1 MEDTSMT
8 VPNELVGRVDAERLQ
23 QVTLDLVR
31 IRSYTGD
38 TREVAAFYARHL
50 EQIGLAV
57 EIIRD
62 HPNAPSVVARLRGS
76 GGGPTLEFNGHL
88 DTVPV
93 DHPAPQV
100 ADGRIFGRGSA
111 DMKGGLA
118 AMAEAARVFAESGIR
133 LKGDLLL
140 VAHGLHEAPDGH
152 GEDLSDLVRR
162 GIKGD
167 AVIITELASD
177 TLPIVGLGQ
186 AAFDFT
192 ITRAGES
199 SHELLTPP
207 GTPHPILAAVRLV
220 NLIQA
225 RHTELARIPI
235 PYVGPESFFVGIFQG
250 GDFYNRWTNACKVVG
265 TRRYGPENSY
275 ATVLAELCA
284 MAAQVEQ
291 ETGAQVALNLI
302 PVRDGFRVAE
312 HEALVVALRGAYR
325 QVTGRE
331 LPLVGSRMV
340 GDAAIFTKEGKVP
353 ALYHGPGGTG
363 AHADLESVPIAELV
377 RAAKVD
383 VLTAFDFAGQA

>member
-1 MEDTSMT
+1 MWED
-8 VPNELVGRVDAERLQ
+8 LLGRVDADRLQ
-23 QVTLDLVR
+23 QATLDLVR

-38 TREVAAFYARHL
+38 TREVAAAYARHL
-50 EQIGLAV
+50 EQIGLEV
-57 EIIRD
+57 EVLRD
-62 HPNAPSVVARLRGS
+62 FPNAPCVVARLRGA

-93 DHPAPQV
+93 DHPAPRV

-118 AMAEAARVFAESGIR
+118 AMAEAARVIAESGRR

-152 GEDLSDLVRR
+152 GEDLLDLVRR

-167 AVIITELASD
+167 AVIITEVASD

-192 ITRAGES
+192 ITRPGES

-207 GTPHPILAAVRLV
+207 DTPHPILAAVRLV

-225 RHTELARIPI
+225 RHAELAKIPI

-250 GDFYNRWTNACKVVG
+250 GDFYNRWTNSCQVMG

-275 ATVLAELCA
+275 ANVLAELRA

-291 ETGAQVALNLI
+291 ETGARVALNLI

-312 HEALVVALRGAYR
+312 NEALVVALREAYR
-325 QVTGRE
+325 EVTGRE

-340 GDAAIFTKEGKVP
+340 GDAAIFTKEGRIP

-377 RAAKVD
+377 RAAKVY
-383 VLTAFDFAGQA
+383 VLTALEYAGEA

>member
-1 MEDTSMT
+1 MRE
-8 VPNELVGRVDAERLQ
+8 ELLGRVDAGRLEQ
-23 QVTLDLVR
+23 LTLDLVR

-38 TREVAAFYARHL
+38 TREVAEAYARHL
-50 EQIGLAV
+50 REIGLEV
-57 EIIRD
+57 EILRD
-62 HPNAPSVVARLRGS
+62 FQNDPCVVARLRGA
-76 GGGPTLEFNGHL
+76 GQGPTLEFNGHL

-93 DHPAPQV
+93 EHPAPYVQ
-100 ADGRIFGRGSA
+100 DGRVYGRGSA

-118 AMAEAARVFAESGIR
+118 AMAESARVIAETGIR

-167 AVIITELASD
+167 AVIIAEVASD
-177 TLPIVGLGQ
+177 TLPVVGLGQ
-186 AAFDFT
+186 AAYEFT
-192 ITRAGES
+192 VTRPGES
-199 SHELLTPP
+199 SHELLTPF

-225 RHTELARIPI
+225 RHAELAKVQL
-235 PYVGPESFFVGIFQG
+235 PYVGAESFFVGILHG
-250 GDFYNRWTNACKVVG
+250 GDFFNRWTNACRLVG
-265 TRRYGPENSY
+265 TRRYGPENTY
-275 ATVLAELCA
+275 DNVLAELTA
-284 MAAQVEQ
+284 MALQVEQ

-312 HEALVVALRGAYR
+312 DEPLVIALRQAYL

-340 GDAAIFTKEGKVP
+340 GDAAIFIKEGRVP
-353 ALYHGPGGTG
+353 ALYHGPGGQG
-363 AHADLESVPIAELV
+363 AHADLESVAIADLV
-377 RAAKVD
+377 RAAKVY
-383 VLTAFDFAGQA
+383 VLTALDYAGQA

>member
-1 MEDTSMT
+1 MSAD
-8 VPNELVGRVDAERLQ
+8 LLGHVDAGRLEA
-23 QVTLDLVR
+23 VTLELTR

-38 TREVAAFYARHL
+38 TREVAAAYARHL
-50 EQIGLAV
+50 AQIGLEV
-57 EIIRD
+57 EVLRD
-62 HPNAPSVVARLRGS
+62 FPNAPCVVARLQGA
-76 GGGPTLEFNGHL
+76 GGGPTLELNGHL

-93 DHPAPQV
+93 DHPAPYV
-100 ADGRIFGRGSA
+100 ADGRIYGRGAA

-118 AMAEAARVFAESGIR
+118 AMAEAARVIAESGRR

-152 GEDLSDLVRR
+152 GEDLLDLVRR

-167 AVIITELASD
+167 AVIITEVASD
-177 TLPIVGLGQ
+177 TLPVVGLGQ
-186 AAFDFT
+186 AALDFT
-192 ITRAGES
+192 ITRPGES

-225 RHTELARIPI
+225 RHAELARIPI

-250 GDFYNRWTNACKVVG
+250 GDFYNRWTNSCKVMG

-275 ATVLAELCA
+275 ANVLAELRA

-291 ETGAQVALNLI
+291 ETGARVALNLI

-312 HEALVVALRGAYR
+312 NEALVVALREAYR
-325 QVTGRE
+325 EVTGRE

-340 GDAAIFTKEGKVP
+340 GDAAIFTKEGKIP

-377 RAAKVD
+377 RAAKVY
-383 VLTAFDFAGQA
+383 VLTALDYAGQA

>member
-1 MEDTSMT
+1 MRE
-8 VPNELVGRVDAERLQ
+8 ELLARVDAERLQ
-23 QVTLDLVR
+23 QTTLDLVR

-38 TREVAAFYARHL
+38 TREVAEAYARHL
-50 EQIGLAV
+50 ERIGLEV
-57 EIIRD
+57 EVLRD
-62 HPNAPSVVARLRGS
+62 FPNDPCVVARLRGA
-76 GGGPTLEFNGHL
+76 GHGPTLEFNGHL

-93 DHPAPQV
+93 EHPAPYV
-100 ADGRIFGRGSA
+100 RNGRIYGRGSA
-111 DMKGGLA
+111 DMRGGLA
-118 AMAEAARVFAESGIR
+118 AMAEAARVLGHSGVR

-140 VAHGLHEAPDGH
+140 VAHGLHEAPEGH
-152 GEDLSDLVRR
+152 GEDLLDLVRR

-167 AVIITELASD
+167 AVIITEVASD
-177 TLPIVGLGQ
+177 TLPVVGLGQ

-192 ITRAGES
+192 ITRPGES

-220 NLIQA
+220 NLMQA
-225 RHTELARIPI
+225 RHDELSHIKI
-235 PYVGPESFFVGIFQG
+235 PYVGAESFFVGILQG
-250 GDFYNRWTNACKVVG
+250 GDFFNRWANACRLVG

-275 ATVLAELCA
+275 DNVLAELNA

-312 HEALVVALRGAYR
+312 DEPLVIALRRAY
-325 QVTGRE
+325 QEVTGRE

-353 ALYHGPGGTG
+353 ALYHGPGGQG
-363 AHADLESVPIAELV
+363 AHADLESVAVSDLV
-377 RAAKVD
+377 RAAKVY
-383 VLTAFDFAGQA
+383 VLTALDYVGQD

>member
-1 MEDTSMT
+1 MWED
-8 VPNELVGRVDAERLQ
+8 LLGRVDAERLQ
-23 QVTLDLVR
+23 QATLDLVR

-38 TREVAAFYARHL
+38 TREVATAYARHL
-50 EQIGLAV
+50 EQIGLEV
-57 EIIRD
+57 EVLRD
-62 HPNAPSVVARLRGS
+62 FPNDPCVVARLRGA

-93 DHPAPQV
+93 EHPAPYV
-100 ADGRIFGRGSA
+100 KDGRVYGRGSA

-118 AMAEAARVFAESGIR
+118 AMAEAARVIVESGMP
-133 LKGDLLL
+133 LKGGLLL

-152 GEDLSDLVRR
+152 GEDLLDLVRR

-177 TLPIVGLGQ
+177 TLPVVGLGQ
-186 AAFDFT
+186 AAFDFA
-192 ITRAGES
+192 ITRPGES

-220 NLIQA
+220 NLMQA
-225 RHTELARIPI
+225 RHNELAQVKI
-235 PYVGPESFFVGIFQG
+235 PYVGPESFFIGILQG
-250 GDFYNRWTNACKVVG
+250 GDFYNRWTNACKVMG

-275 ATVLAELCA
+275 ANVLEELRS
-284 MAAQVEQ
+284 MAFQVEQ
-291 ETGAQVALNLI
+291 ATGARVALSLI

-312 HEALVVALRGAYR
+312 DEPLVVALRHAYTE
-325 QVTGRE
+325 VTGRD

-340 GDAAIFTKEGKVP
+340 GDAAIFIKEGKVP

-363 AHADLESVPIAELV
+363 AHADLESVAVADLV
-377 RAAKVD
+377 RSAKVY
-383 VLTAFDFAGQA
+383 VLTALDYVGQA

>member
-1 MEDTSMT
+1 MWED
-8 VPNELVGRVDAERLQ
+8 LLGRVDAERLQ
-23 QVTLDLVR
+23 RATLDLVR

-38 TREVAAFYARHL
+38 TREVAVAYARHL
-50 EQIGLAV
+50 ERIGLAV
-57 EIIRD
+57 EVLRD
-62 HPNAPSVVARLRGS
+62 FPNDPCVVARLRGA
-76 GGGPTLEFNGHL
+76 GAGPTLEFNGHL

-93 DHPAPQV
+93 DHPAPYV
-100 ADGRIFGRGSA
+100 KDGRIYGRGSA

-118 AMAEAARVFAESGIR
+118 AMAEAAQVIVESGVR

-177 TLPIVGLGQ
+177 TLPVVGLGQ

-192 ITRAGES
+192 ITRPGES

-207 GTPHPILAAVRLV
+207 DTPHPILAAVRLV
-220 NLIQA
+220 NLMQT
-225 RHTELARIPI
+225 RHNELAHVKI
-235 PYVGPESFFVGIFQG
+235 PYVGHESFFVGILQG
-250 GDFYNRWTNACKVVG
+250 GDFFNRWTNACRLVG

-275 ATVLAELCA
+275 ANVLAELRA
-284 MAAQVEQ
+284 MAAQVER

-312 HEALVVALRGAYR
+312 DEPLVVALRRAYTE
-325 QVTGRE
+325 VTGRE

-340 GDAAIFTKEGKVP
+340 GDAAIFIKEGKVP
-353 ALYHGPGGTG
+353 AVYHGPGGQG

-377 RAAKVD
+377 RAAKVY
-383 VLTAFDFAGQA
+383 VLTALSYAGHA

>member
-1 MEDTSMT
+1 
-8 VPNELVGRVDAERLQ
+8 L
-23 QVTLDLVR
+23 
-31 IRSYTGD
+31 
-38 TREVAAFYARHL
+38 
-50 EQIGLAV
+50 
-57 EIIRD
+57 
-62 HPNAPSVVARLRGS
+62 
-76 GGGPTLEFNGHL
+76 
-88 DTVPV
+88 
-93 DHPAPQV
+93 
-100 ADGRIFGRGSA
+100 
-111 DMKGGLA
+111 
-118 AMAEAARVFAESGIR
+118 
-133 LKGDLLL
+133 
-140 VAHGLHEAPDGH
+140 
-152 GEDLSDLVRR
+152 DLVRR

-225 RHTELARIPI
+225 RHAELAKIPI

-275 ATVLAELCA
+275 ATVLAELGA

-291 ETGAQVALNLI
+291 KTGAQVALNLI

-312 HEALVVALRGAYR
+312 NEALVVALRDAYR
-325 QVTGRE
+325 EVTGRE

-377 RAAKVD
+377 RAAKVY
-383 VLTAFDFAGQA
+383 VLTALDYVGQA

>member
-1 MEDTSMT
+1 MWED
-8 VPNELVGRVDAERLQ
+8 LLGRVDADRLQ
-23 QVTLDLVR
+23 QATLDLVR

-38 TREVAAFYARHL
+38 TREVAAAYARHL
-50 EQIGLAV
+50 EQIGLEV
-57 EIIRD
+57 EVLRD
-62 HPNAPSVVARLRGS
+62 FPNAPCVVARLRGA

-93 DHPAPQV
+93 DHPAPRV

-118 AMAEAARVFAESGIR
+118 AMAEAARVIAESGRR

-152 GEDLSDLVRR
+152 GEDLLDLVRR

-167 AVIITELASD
+167 AVIITEVASD

-192 ITRAGES
+192 ITRPGES

-207 GTPHPILAAVRLV
+207 DTPHPILAAVRLV

-225 RHTELARIPI
+225 RHAELAKIPI

-250 GDFYNRWTNACKVVG
+250 GDFYNRWTNSCQVMG

-275 ATVLAELCA
+275 ANVLAELRA

-291 ETGAQVALNLI
+291 ETGARVALNLI

-312 HEALVVALRGAYR
+312 NEALVVALREAYR
-325 QVTGRE
+325 EVTGRE

-340 GDAAIFTKEGKVP
+340 GDAAIFTKEGRIP

-363 AHADLESVPIAELV
+363 AHADLESAPIAELV
-377 RAAKVD
+377 RAAKVY
-383 VLTAFDFAGQA
+383 VLTALEYAGEA

>member
-1 MEDTSMT
+1 MWED
-8 VPNELVGRVDAERLQ
+8 LLGRVNAERLQ
-23 QVTLDLVR
+23 QATLDLVR

-38 TREVAAFYARHL
+38 TREVAAAYARHL
-50 EQIGLAV
+50 EQIGLEV
-57 EIIRD
+57 EVLRD
-62 HPNAPSVVARLRGS
+62 FPNAPCVVARLRGA

-93 DHPAPQV
+93 DHPAPHV

-118 AMAEAARVFAESGIR
+118 AMAEAARVLAESGRR

-152 GEDLSDLVRR
+152 GEDLLDLVRR

-177 TLPIVGLGQ
+177 TLPVVGLGQ

-192 ITRAGES
+192 ITRPGES

-225 RHTELARIPI
+225 RHAELAKIPI

-250 GDFYNRWTNACKVVG
+250 GDFYNRWTNSCKVMG

-275 ATVLAELCA
+275 ANVLAELRA

-291 ETGAQVALNLI
+291 ETGARVALNLI

-312 HEALVVALRGAYR
+312 NEALVVALREAYR
-325 QVTGRE
+325 EVTGRE

-377 RAAKVD
+377 RAAKVY
-383 VLTAFDFAGQA
+383 VLTALDYVGEA

>member
-1 MEDTSMT
+1 MRD
-8 VPNELVGRVDAERLQ
+8 ELLGRVDAERLQ
-23 QVTLDLVR
+23 QATLDMVR

-50 EQIGLAV
+50 ERIGLEV
-57 EIIRD
+57 EILRD
-62 HPNAPSVVARLRGS
+62 FPNDPCVVARMRGS

-93 DHPAPQV
+93 EHPTPCV
-100 ADGRIFGRGSA
+100 KDGRIYGRGSA

-118 AMAEAARVFAESGIR
+118 AMAEAARVIAESGVR

-140 VAHGLHEAPDGH
+140 VTHGLHEAPDGH

-162 GIKGD
+162 GVKGD
-167 AVIITELASD
+167 AAIITELASD

-192 ITRAGES
+192 FTRPGES

-220 NLIQA
+220 NLMQA
-225 RHTELARIPI
+225 RHNELAQVKI
-235 PYVGPESFFVGIFQG
+235 PYVGPESFFIGILQG
-250 GDFYNRWTNACKVVG
+250 GDFYNRWTNACKVMG

-275 ATVLAELCA
+275 ANVLAELQA
-284 MAAQVEQ
+284 MATQVEQ

-312 HEALVVALRGAYR
+312 DEPLVVALRRAYTE
-325 QVTGRE
+325 VTGRE

-340 GDAAIFTKEGKVP
+340 GDAAIFIKEGKVP
-353 ALYHGPGGTG
+353 ALYHGPGGQG
-363 AHADLESVPIAELV
+363 AHADLESVAVADLV
-377 RAAKVD
+377 RAAKVY
-383 VLTAFDFAGQA
+383 VLTALDYIGQA

>member
-1 MEDTSMT
+1 MQ
-8 VPNELVGRVDAERLQ
+8 ELLGCIDARRLERT
-23 QVTLDLVR
+23 TLDLVR

-50 EQIGLAV
+50 EQIGLEV
-57 EIIRD
+57 ELLQD
-62 HPNAPSVVARLRGS
+62 FPNDPCVVARLRGR
-76 GGGPTLEFNGHL
+76 GAGPTLEFNGHL

-93 DHPAPQV
+93 AHPDPRV
-100 ADGRIFGRGSA
+100 KDGRVYGRGSA

-118 AMAEAARVFAESGIR
+118 AMAEAARVIVESGVR

-140 VAHGLHEAPDGH
+140 VAHGLHEAPGGH
-152 GEDLSDLVRR
+152 GQDLLNLVRR

-177 TLPIVGLGQ
+177 TLPVVGLGQ
-186 AAFDFT
+186 AAFEFA
-192 ITRAGES
+192 ITRPGES

-207 GTPHPILAAVRLV
+207 DTPHPILAAVRLV
-220 NLIQA
+220 NLIQV
-225 RHTELARIPI
+225 RHNELAQAQI
-235 PYVGPESFFVGIFQG
+235 PYVGAESFFVGILQG
-250 GDFYNRWTNACKVVG
+250 GDFFNRWTNSCRLVG

-275 ATVLAELCA
+275 ANVLAELQA
-284 MAAQVEQ
+284 MATQVER

-312 HEALVVALRGAYR
+312 DEPLLIALRRAY
-325 QVTGRE
+325 QQLTGRE

-340 GDAAIFTKEGKVP
+340 GDAAIFIKEGKVP

-363 AHADLESVPIAELV
+363 AHADLESVAVADLV
-377 RAAKVD
+377 RAAKVY
-383 VLTAFDFAGQA
+383 VLTALDYVGES

>member
-1 MEDTSMT
+1 MRE
-8 VPNELVGRVDAERLQ
+8 ELLGRVDEERLQ

-57 EIIRD
+57 EVIRD
-62 HPNAPSVVARLRGS
+62 YPNAPSVVARLRGS

-93 DHPAPQV
+93 AHPDPCV
-100 ADGRIFGRGSA
+100 KDGRVYGRGSA

-118 AMAEAARVFAESGIR
+118 AMAEAARVIAESGLR

-192 ITRAGES
+192 ITRHGES

-220 NLIQA
+220 NLMQA
-225 RHTELARIPI
+225 RHNELAQIQI
-235 PYVGPESFFVGIFQG
+235 PYVGPESFFVGILQG
-250 GDFYNRWTNACKVVG
+250 GDFFNRWTNACRLVG

-275 ATVLAELCA
+275 ANVLAELQA
-284 MAAQVEQ
+284 LAAQVER

-302 PVRDGFRVAE
+302 PVRDGFQVVAE
-312 HEALVVALRGAYR
+312 EPLVIALRRAYL

-340 GDAAIFTKEGKVP
+340 GDAAIFIKEGKVP

-363 AHADLESVPIAELV
+363 AHADLESVAVADLV
-377 RAAKVD
+377 RAAKVYI
-383 VLTAFDFAGQA
+383 LTALDYAGQA